1 MEEKIAIIGI
11 FVKDMDAVK
20 RVNSELHDFSDKII
34 GRMGIP
40 RTGAGINVI
49 SVIINA
55 SADDINAL
63 SGKLGKIEGISTKT
77 MQAKF

>member
-1 MEEKIAIIGI
+1 MEEKIAIVGI

-20 RVNSELHDFSDKII
+20 AVNSVLHDFSDKII

-40 RTGAGINVI
+40 RTDAGINVI

-63 SGKLGKIEGISTKT
+63 SGKLGKIQGITAKT
-77 MQAKF
+77 MQAKL